1 MRATICLAGFIILAG
16 CAPLTEEQL
25 EAREYGS
32 VDWENRFLDYKRRC
46 ISSGGY
52 MLVQA
57 TGRTGRDGVP
67 RRGTYYTCS
76 NGLSKRDLR

>member
-1 MRATICLAGFIILAG
+1 MRTTIRLAGFIILAG
-16 CAPLTEEQL
+16 CAPLSEEHY
-25 EAREYGS
+25 EDREYRTE
-32 VDWENRFLDYKRRC
+32 DWENRFLDYKRRC
-46 ISSGGY
+46 IRSGGY

-76 NGLSKRDLR
+76 NGLSKRDR